1 MMVTIES
8 TLGLGS
14 VCMHM
19 KEGTKYYPLYAHLQ
33 QNDQDEIVLNI
44 TEIER
49 LLDIKLP
56 ATARTQRAWWSNRS
70 SGSVQSQAWMGAGYH
85 VTEIDLAK
93 GTITFR
99 KPGLVYN
106 LRKQGDMILWT
117 GDLVKAFREQMGWT
131 QTELA
136 DKLGMRQQTIS
147 EWETGMYEP
156 KRSTSKFLTMFAEQ
170 TGFKYG
176 ESETPEE

>member
-1 MMVTIES
+1 
-8 TLGLGS
+8 
-14 VCMHM
+14 MHM

-170 TGFKYG
+170 TDFKYG

>member
-1 MMVTIES
+1 
-8 TLGLGS
+8 
-14 VCMHM
+14 M
-19 KEGTKYYPLYAHLQ
+19 KEGTKYHPLYAHLQ
-33 QNDQDEIVLNI
+33 QSSQDEILLTI

-49 LLDIKLP
+49 LLGLMLP

-85 VTEIDLAK
+85 VKEIDLE
-93 GTITFR
+93 GETITFR

-106 LRKQGDMILWT
+106 LRKEGDTILWT

-131 QTELA
+131 QIELA

-147 EWETGMYEP
+147 EWETGLYEP

-170 TGFKYG
+170 AGFKYG
-176 ESETPEE
+176 ESESLDK